1 MFPFLIS
8 GPRCLIAQ
16 CTVQETGKIARS
28 IMQFSSNLAQSIMQ
42 NAIEGMDLPPYTL
55 QEILAGKVQF
65 PYEEERPLRLFKEY
79 LTSGYYPFFQ
89 DTEFSLRLRSVIRQ
103 MIEVDIPLFAE
114 MNITSSAKLKK
125 LLYVLAQSV
134 PFKPNYF
141 KLERDLDISRNT
153 LPSYIAYLEKA
164 GLISLLHEKTKG
176 LQLLEKVEKDKTL
189 SSS

>member
-1 MFPFLIS
+1 MHVPLCNFHQILHNPSCKTLS
-8 GPRCLIAQ
+8 KGW
-16 CTVQETGKIARS
+16 
-28 IMQFSSNLAQSIMQ
+28 N
-42 NAIEGMDLPPYTL
+42 LPPYTL

-114 MNITSSAKLKK
+114 MNITSSVKLKK

-134 PFKPNYF
+134 PFKPNYS

-153 LPSYIAYLEKA
+153 LPAYIAYLEKA
-164 GLISLLHEKTKG
+164 GLISLLHEKAKG
-176 LQLLEKVEKDKTL
+176 LKLLEKVEKDKTL